1 MYFCLIKQFHRNVI
15 DNHETGY
22 LIVYIL
28 ISLLHVYICESHQQ
42 NQDGEPVHHPQ
53 SFLKPFWTPSHPSAL
68 GKPVVCFLSLYT
80 LLHCLL
86 FHLNGV
92 MQYVLLKTWVLWL
105 RISSSSVLQQVP
117 AVHFFSRLTSV
128 PIYGDTTNFLFI
140 HFLFHPF
147 HHVVDIW
154 VVCSF

>member
-1 MYFCLIKQFHRNVI
+1 MYFCLIKQFHRSVI

-22 LIVYIL
+22 LYSIHFDKFAACVHL
-28 ISLLHVYICESHQQ
+28 WKPSTESRWWTCPSSPKFPQALLNSFSSLS
-42 NQDGEPVHHPQ
+42 
-53 SFLKPFWTPSHPSAL
+53 
-68 GKPVVCFLSLYT
+68 KPVVCFLSLYT